1 MVSRSAGV
9 FFVASLFG
17 APPATAQGWP
27 PEIHN
32 LQFFPA
38 ETSAAELIPK
48 MRGFAFAL
56 GVRCQ
61 HCHVGEEG
69 QPLAS
74 LDFASDE
81 KETKRN
87 ARVML
92 AIVAA
97 INGNHLPHLA
107 GDTSRIQVE
116 CVTCHRGTTRPEQ
129 LDSVL
134 LGVDR
139 DAGTDAAL
147 AARGGSAPRRER
159 EIFRQI
165 KAPGPRNTGSI
176 LGIRQ
181 RRAGGKDPLSSW
193 YDFRH
198 GLLARYDALREEHH
212 GSHTYNFAEE
222 TLVLVGEALL
232 AEQNFD
238 AAVAFFER
246 NLNHFPKSTWTLGD
260 LARAEEKRGNI
271 ERAIHAIERALEL
284 RPGHLRLTSQLEK
297 LRQAQ

>member
-9 FFVASLFG
+9 FFVLSVSC
-17 APPATAQGWP
+17 APLATAQDWP
-27 PEIHN
+27 PEIKN
-32 LQFFPA
+32 LQFFPS

-48 MRGFAFAL
+48 MRDFSFAL

-74 LDFASDE
+74 FDFASDE
-81 KETKRN
+81 KEAKRN

-92 AIVAA
+92 AMVASL
-97 INGNHLPHLA
+97 NGDHLPQLA
-107 GDTSRIQVE
+107 GDPSRIQVE

-129 LDSVL
+129 LHSLL
-134 LGVDR
+134 LGVAR
-139 DAGTDAAL
+139 DAGSEAA
-147 AARGGSAPRRER
+147 
-159 EIFRQI
+159 
-165 KAPGPRNTGSI
+165 
-176 LGIRQ
+176 
-181 RRAGGKDPLSSW
+181 
-193 YDFRH
+193 
-198 GLLARYDALREEHH
+198 LARYDALREEHH

-246 NLNHFPKSTWTLGD
+246 NLNQFPKSTWTLGD
-260 LARAEEKRGNI
+260 LARAEEKRGDI
-271 ERAIHAIERALEL
+271 QAAIRAIERALEL
-284 RPGHLRLTSQLEK
+284 RPGHPRLTGQLEK
-297 LRQAQ
+297 LQQAATDSTPGAGEERQ